1 MFRSSNL
8 AGLGVIVHDNC
19 GAPIGA
25 LSMPTSLVQFV
36 VELEALACQRAIQ
49 FALEI
54 GLSCVV
60 VEGDSAVVINALLNG
75 TSKLASYGNI
85 LDDIRV
91 QASAFQCVDFIHVG
105 HVCNYVADALA
116 KKASFILGL

>member
-1 MFRSSNL
+1 M
-8 AGLGVIVHDNC
+8 IVHDNC

-25 LSMPTSLVQFV
+25 LSMLTSLVQFV
-36 VELEALACQRAIQ
+36 VELEALACQQVIQ

-54 GLSCVV
+54 GLSRVV
-60 VEGDSAVVINALLNG
+60 VEGDSVVVEGDSIVVINALLNG
-75 TSKLASYGNI
+75 TGKLASYGNI

-91 QASAFQCVDFIHVG
+91 QASAFQCVDFIHVSR
-105 HVCNYVADALA
+105 VCNFVADALA

>member
-1 MFRSSNL
+1 M
-8 AGLGVIVHDNC
+8 IVHDNC

-91 QASAFQCVDFIHVG
+91 QASAFQSVDFIHVS
-105 HVCNYVADALA
+105 HVCNSVVDALA